1 MKVLVLL
8 PENLDL
14 LVKNSEFLLFL
25 VSRFLGRNSVSEY
38 LLILLAKVL
47 RISEH
52 LFPFIDLIIGDSIV
66 LIVF

>member
-8 PENLDL
+8 PENFDL
-14 LVKNSEFLLFL
+14 LVKDSEFLLFL

-38 LLILLAKVL
+38 LLILLAEVL
-47 RISEH
+47 RVSEH

>member
-38 LLILLAKVL
+38 LLILLAEVL
-47 RISEH
+47 RVSEH
-52 LFPFIDLIIGDSIV
+52 LFPFEDLIIGDSIV